1 MVHMCFTLKVLALD
15 NGRWFLHT
23 ENLILVQLRLG
34 RVLVAE
40 RTAQVLHGLKWLEYG
55 TWFVCTEPVRMDTQ
69 RQEESRKPL

>member
-40 RTAQVLHGLKWLEYG
+40 RTAQVLHGLKWLEYIE
-55 TWFVCTEPVRMDTQ
+55 VLMSQ
-69 RQEESRKPL
+69 RVESGKALKNRI